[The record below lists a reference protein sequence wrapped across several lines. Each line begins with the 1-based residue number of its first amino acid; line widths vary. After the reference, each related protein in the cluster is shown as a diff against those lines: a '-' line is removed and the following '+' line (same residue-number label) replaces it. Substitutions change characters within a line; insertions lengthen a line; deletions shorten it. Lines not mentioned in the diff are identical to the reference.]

1 MIRPPITTD
10 RFFLVMTFA
19 FLAGLTGC
27 GSNEQTSS
35 PSLDT
40 KVKLGEQLFSDIQ
53 LSFNGTQSC
62 ATCHDPDA
70 AFVDTRSLAGHGD
83 AAFSAS
89 VGDDG
94 VSLGDRNAPSAAYA
108 FLSPEFQVGTR
119 QRVASQRTS
128 GVGAYEGYLGGQ
140 FWDGRESNLAGQA
153 GGPPLNALEMGM
165 PSKQA
170 VVDVLRADEEYA
182 ASFGYLYGSDIFND
196 IESAYAAMADA
207 IAAFEHTE
215 AFAPFDSK
223 YDRSL
228 NFPATYAF
236 YIESAAAKGKSKF
249 FSSDL
254 ACASCHQLKSVGSKQ
269 EPFTSFEYHNLGVPT
284 NQTLKAERESRDLVH
299 GIDLGLANNTN
310 IASEDVGSSEGKF
323 KVPTLRNVAVTAPYM
338 HNGVF
343 ERLDTVMRFY
353 EHAKMVGRGET
364 STIVN
369 PETGNVFADAEVAD
383 NISHD
388 VLANNQINI
397 DSETAFQLECFLMS
411 LTDARYEHL
420 LDAAK
425 VKNCGL

>member
-1 MIRPPITTD
+1 MIKHPTSTSHVFRLT
-10 RFFLVMTFA
+10 TFA
-19 FLAGLTGC
+19 LLVGLTGC
-27 GSNEQTSS
+27 GSSEQTSS
-35 PSLDT
+35 PSLNT
-40 KVKLGEQLFSDIQ
+40 KAKLGEQLFNDTQ
-53 LSFNGTQSC
+53 LSFNGMQSC

-70 AFVDTRSLAGHGD
+70 AFVDARPLTGHGS

-89 VGDDG
+89 LGDDG

-108 FLSPEFQVGTR
+108 LLSPEFEFGSR

-128 GVGAYEGYLGGQ
+128 GIGAYEGYLGGQ

-170 VVDVLRADEEYA
+170 VVDVLRADEHYA
-182 ASFGYLYGSDIFND
+182 ESFEYLYGSDIFND
-196 IESAYAAMADA
+196 SELAYGAMADA
-207 IAAFEHTE
+207 IAAFEHTDD
-215 AFAPFDSK
+215 FAPFDSK

-284 NQTLKAERESRDLVH
+284 NQVLKAERESRDLAH

-310 IASEDVGSSEGKF
+310 IAAEDVTTSEGKF

-353 EHAKMVGRGET
+353 EHARVVGRGET

-397 DSETAFQLECFLMS
+397 DNETAFQLECFLMS

-420 LDAAK
+420 LDADK
-425 VKNCGL
+425 VESCGL